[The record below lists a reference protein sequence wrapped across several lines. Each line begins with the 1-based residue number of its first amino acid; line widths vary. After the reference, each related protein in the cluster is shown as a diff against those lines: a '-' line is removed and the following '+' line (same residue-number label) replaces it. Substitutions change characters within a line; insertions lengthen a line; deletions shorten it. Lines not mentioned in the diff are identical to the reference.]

1 MEAACQSTG
10 GVKNCIS
17 AYANQSGR
25 LLYHVKPGDVF
36 SLPWALTN
44 TAETHGG
51 AATPFTTYT
60 ERAFILT
67 TIVRIDE
74 HHEIP
79 IIVVWL

>member
-1 MEAACQSTG
+1 METACQSTG

-44 TAETHGG
+44 IAETHGG
-51 AATPFTTYT
+51 LQHRLQLTP
-60 ERAFILT
+60 R
-67 TIVRIDE
+67 E
-74 HHEIP
+74 H
-79 IIVVWL
+79 LSSR